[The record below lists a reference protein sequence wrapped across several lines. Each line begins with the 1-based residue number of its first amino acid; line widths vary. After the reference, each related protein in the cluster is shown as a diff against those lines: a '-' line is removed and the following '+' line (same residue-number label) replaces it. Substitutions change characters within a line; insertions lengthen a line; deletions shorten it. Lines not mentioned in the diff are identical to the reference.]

1 MASTTTATASTNT
14 ATSALAKLTL
24 TDARKPQ
31 QVPQVVLRRNK
42 LALRVWQQMELA
54 KAQALGGEY
63 RITKY
68 RSYTDTVTGVR
79 RQVEAHVMVK
89 PWWFSTHTGK
99 LAISVRYGSRV
110 LELARGKYAV
120 EVAHSNDLTTTLDAI
135 RAAVLAGELDAAIDA
150 AATKLRAGFARGI
163 R

>member
-1 MASTTTATASTNT
+1 M
-14 ATSALAKLTL
+14 ATSSTAISTLSKLTL
-24 TDARKPQ
+24 TDARKLQ
-31 QVPQVVLRRNK
+31 QVPQVVQRRNK

-63 RITKY
+63 RIMKY
-68 RSYTDTVTGVR
+68 RSYTDTVTGTR

-89 PWWFSTHTGK
+89 PWWFTTAAGK
-99 LAISVRYGSRV
+99 LAVSVRYGNRV
-110 LELARGKYAV
+110 LELAKGKYAV
-120 EVAHSNDLTTTLDAI
+120 EVAHSNDLTATLDAI
-135 RAAVLAGELDAAIDA
+135 RAAVLAGELDVAIDS